1 MSDDLIITSGD
12 LNELNNFKQEMLRV
26 FKMSGLSPL
35 SYYLR
40 IEVHQKKMGITIS
53 QGAYPEKILDKAGLD
68 DCNPYHTP
76 MESRL
81 HLSKTGDTP
90 RVEAT
95 LYRSL
100 VRSLKYLVNT
110 RPDLAYSVGYVSR
123 FMEEPSVTEPPQK

>member
-26 FKMSGLSPL
+26 FKMRDLSPL

-53 QGAYPEKILDKAGLD
+53 QGAYPEKILDKVGLD
-68 DCNPYHTP
+68 DCNPCRTP
-76 MESRL
+76 MELRL
-81 HLSKTGDTP
+81 HLSKTGDTL